1 MEKER
6 FPRRAMMRLWAF
18 TKEVITSEYLSLIL
32 RLVVGII
39 FIYASMTKIPYP
51 AEFAKNVEAYRL
63 FPYWSINVIAVFLPW
78 LEMICGLFLIIGLLT
93 RASAAVLAALTVGFT
108 VSLTINVLRGS
119 PISCGCF
126 DSVGAQIGWG
136 DVIRDLVLLLLPL
149 QIFFFDRIFIF
160 RRGGL
165 LVRKQSRR

>member
-1 MEKER
+1 M
-6 FPRRAMMRLWAF
+6 RRLRAF
-18 TKEVITSEYLSLIL
+18 IKQFITSEYLSLIL

-63 FPYWSINVIAVFLPW
+63 FPFWSINVIAVFLPW
-78 LEMICGLFLIIGLLT
+78 MEMICGIFLIIGLMT
-93 RASAAVLAALTVGFT
+93 RASAAVLAVLTAGFT
-108 VSLTINVLRGS
+108 ISLTINVVRGS

-126 DSVGAQIGWG
+126 DSVGAQIGWY
-136 DVIRDLVLLLLPL
+136 DVIRDFVLFLLPL

-160 RRGGL
+160 RRAGIL
-165 LVRKQSRR
+165 AKKQPR

>member
-1 MEKER
+1 MK
-6 FPRRAMMRLWAF
+6 RLW
-18 TKEVITSEYLSLIL
+18 TIIRNIVKSEYLSLIL
-32 RLVVGII
+32 RLVMGII

-93 RASAAVLAALTVGFT
+93 RASAAVLTVLIAGFT
-108 VSLTINVLRGS
+108 IGLTINVIRGS

-126 DSVGAQIGWG
+126 DSVGSQIGWY
-136 DVIRDLVLLLLPL
+136 DVVRDIVLLLLTV
-149 QIFFFDRIFIF
+149 QIFFFDRILIF
-160 RRGGL
+160 RRGGFL
-165 LVRKQSRR
+165 AQKQPYREN